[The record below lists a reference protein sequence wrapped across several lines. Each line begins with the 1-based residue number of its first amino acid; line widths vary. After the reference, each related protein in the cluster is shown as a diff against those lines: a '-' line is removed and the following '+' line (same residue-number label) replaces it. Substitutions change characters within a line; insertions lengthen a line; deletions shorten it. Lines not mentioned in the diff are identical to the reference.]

1 MAQLPMAL
9 TGVPTHELEMLLRYV
24 HRREIEIPITPVGLA
39 REAPQE
45 NHHSMNF
52 RNIEL
57 SR

>member
-1 MAQLPMAL
+1 MIARAERMFSRWNFCAIERRDNDPA
-9 TGVPTHELEMLLRYV
+9 PTSV
-24 HRREIEIPITPVGLA
+24 VLA